1 VEGAVTRLVTNRVIC
16 DGGKRD
22 DGFTCIASV
31 GAVDR
36 YEPMPVIRRRARERG
51 WFWVD
56 GQDLCPT
63 CAMRII
69 RGDEA

>member
-1 VEGAVTRLVTNRVIC
+1 VTRLVTNRVIC

-69 RGDEA
+69 RETEP